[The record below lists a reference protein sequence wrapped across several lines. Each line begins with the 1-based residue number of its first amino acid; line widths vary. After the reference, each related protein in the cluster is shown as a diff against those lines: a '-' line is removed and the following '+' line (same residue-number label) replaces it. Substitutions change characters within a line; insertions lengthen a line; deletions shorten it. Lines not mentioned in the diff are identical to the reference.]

1 MRNDSTSLESVTSI
15 SDMPT
20 LETPPNSAPPTPTPP
35 AREPS
40 SGKVKAGRFGELDHS
55 ELVHLLDSLDD
66 ERAKARFRESI
77 YISLFFWMIVVA
89 FIIFAPRIFPR
100 RPEFVLP
107 SGLSENKAPTHLSIP
122 PDVQRA
128 LEHAPKFKSPPKGP
142 GRAPEQAATPQA
154 PAPQPARQQPP
165 SAPVPQ
171 RAAPTPPPAP
181 PPVVQQSPIQQ
192 PKTPQ
197 QALPSAPA
205 PSTTPS
211 RPNFGNPNTSAR
223 DMVQQSTRAPS
234 GGGGLSIEGGPNGPV
249 ARRGMG
255 TGVDILS
262 DTEGVDFNPY
272 LQQIL
277 REIYETWL
285 PLIPEEARPPLNK
298 QGETLIRFT
307 IMPDGT
313 IGPMALDGSTHDD
326 AINKSC
332 WGSITGVGQ
341 FPPLPK
347 QFHGPN
353 LELRIHYL
361 VNREMK

>member
-1 MRNDSTSLESVTSI
+1 
-15 SDMPT
+15 MPT
-20 LETPPNSAPPTPTPP
+20 LETPPNPAPPTPPVRTPTPP
-35 AREPS
+35 PLEAAS
-40 SGKVKAGRFGELDHS
+40 STTKVRAGRFGELDHS

-66 ERAKARFRESI
+66 ERTRARFRESI
-77 YISLFFWMIVVA
+77 YISLFFWTAVVL
-89 FIIFAPRIFPR
+89 FVIFVPRLFPR
-100 RPEFVLP
+100 QPEFVMP
-107 SGLSENKAPTHLSIP
+107 SGLSQDKPLTHLTVP

-128 LEHAPKFKSPPKGP
+128 LDHAPKFKSAPKGP
-142 GRAPEQAATPQA
+142 RTPEPPAQQATPQP
-154 PAPQPARQQPP
+154 PAPQPAQQEP
-165 SAPVPQ
+165 APQQAAVP
-171 RAAPTPPPAP
+171 TSPPAP
-181 PPVVQQSPIQQ
+181 QPVVQQSPFQ
-192 PKTPQ
+192 PPKPQ
-197 QALPSAPA
+197 QQAALPSAPA

-211 RPNFGNPNTSAR
+211 KPNFGNPNTSAR
-223 DMVQQSTRAPS
+223 DMVQQSTRNPHS
-234 GGGGLSIEGGPNGPV
+234 GGGGIAISGSPNGPV
-249 ARRGMG
+249 AARGMG
-255 TGVDILS
+255 SGVDILS

-272 LQQIL
+272 LQKIL

-298 QGETLIRFT
+298 QGEALIRFT

-313 IGPMALDGSTHDD
+313 IGTNMHLDGSTHDD

-361 VNREMK
+361 VNKEVK

>member
-1 MRNDSTSLESVTSI
+1 
-15 SDMPT
+15 MPT
-20 LETPPNSAPPTPTPP
+20 LETPPNPASAPPTPPT
-35 AREPS
+35 REPN
-40 SGKVKAGRFGELDHS
+40 SGKVRAGRFGELDHT

-66 ERAKARFRESI
+66 ERTRARFRESV
-77 YISLFFWMIVVA
+77 YISLFFWTVVVL
-89 FIIFAPRIFPR
+89 FLIFAPRYFPR

-107 SGLSENKAPTHLSIP
+107 SGLTMDKPATNVTLP

-128 LEHAPKFKSPPKGP
+128 LEHAPRFKSPPKGP
-142 GRAPEQAATPQA
+142 GKAPEAPAQQATPQPQAPQPQPTPQA
-154 PAPQPARQQPP
+154 PQQ
-165 SAPVPQ
+165 AA
-171 RAAPTPPPAP
+171 AAPPAAP
-181 PPVVQQSPIQQ
+181 PPVVQQSPLQQ
-192 PKTPQ
+192 PQPPVQ
-197 QALPSAPA
+197 AALPSAPA
-205 PSTTPS
+205 PSTTPG

-223 DMVQQSTRAPS
+223 DMVQNSTRPTQ
-234 GGGGLSIEGGPNGPV
+234 GGGGGVAIEGGPNGP
-249 ARRGMG
+249 ANRRGMG

-262 DTEGVDFNPY
+262 DTQGVDFNPY
-272 LQQIL
+272 LQKII

-298 QGETLIRFT
+298 QGEALIRFT

-313 IGPMALDGSTHDD
+313 IGANMSLDGSTHDD

-361 VNREMK
+361 VNKEMK